1 MDPLHLKHI
10 FMFIVSQL
18 RGLEHTQSP
27 LFNRYFYLLENLAW
41 VKSFNICLDL
51 EDNQEI
57 FCNLYKLIFSIVS
70 DSHSVKVKN
79 FMLDM
84 MCPLITEADMVS
96 QELLDVIL
104 AQVCDYLPLY
114 VEVRLRNN
122 LS

>member
-104 AQVCDYLPLY
+104 AQVCDLLALRIG
-114 VEVRLRNN
+114 VRL
-122 LS
+122 